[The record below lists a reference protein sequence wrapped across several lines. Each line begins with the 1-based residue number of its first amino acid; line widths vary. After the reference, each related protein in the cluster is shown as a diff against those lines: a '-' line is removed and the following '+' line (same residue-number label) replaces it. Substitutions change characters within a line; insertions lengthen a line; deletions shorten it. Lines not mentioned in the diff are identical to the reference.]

1 MAKKINSRDLFEK
14 EDIFEGIRL
23 SAQKTLEELNKVDQQ
38 FKQIAQSMRT
48 ALGSTQTNTTAGIQS
63 FTKATEDANKA
74 VENSIQIEKLKAQA
88 TQQALKA
95 EQEREKVAQQK
106 IRTQSAQAKEQER
119 LNKIQERSTRTA
131 QNEANA
137 YKRLEKNT
145 RDLKNESKR
154 LGAEMLALERAGK
167 QNTDAYRK
175 LSAQYQTVTSSAQ
188 RGDAQL
194 KKLDKTVGDNFRN
207 VGNYASAMGKLNN
220 ILGAFGVAFGVQA
233 VAQVFRTGAE
243 AVVEF
248 DQAIS
253 DLQAITGASGKDLEY
268 YREQANL
275 LGNEVE
281 GGASAVVEAYKLIG
295 SAKPELLANA
305 EALNSVTKSAITLA
319 QAAGISVPD
328 AAKNLTDAMNQFGAS
343 AEDADKFINVLAAGS
358 KFGAVEI
365 PQVTDALLK
374 FGAVAK
380 TSGVSIEETGA
391 LIEAL
396 GERGLKG
403 AEAGT
408 ALRNV
413 MLKLSAPDALPR
425 KAIKKLTELGI
436 NFDTLKDKSLSF
448 TDRLRALTP
457 ILSDQAALV
466 KTFGTENAVA
476 ATNLIQLT
484 DRTDELRNKM
494 TGTNTAYEQ
503 AEIRTATLGHAV
515 MELKNAFLGVFTS
528 INTGGGAMKSV
539 VSSIQFLA
547 ENLGTIIKVVGNLL
561 RMYVTF
567 KAATMAQTLA
577 NGALSS
583 SFVKVV
589 QRVGVMKASLIGLQR
604 GFGALKTAF
613 MSNPFGILM
622 TAAVEI
628 YAHFDDIKALF
639 GSVTKESQ
647 KLGKSQQDVAS
658 YSEKSAE
665 FVAKEGTEFMKLTT
679 ELKSTNEGSE
689 ERSRLINEINKKYG
703 TTLKNMKSERDFQ
716 EQINGEVKNYINF
729 LKLKFK
735 AQSLN
740 EAMQNNFNKQ
750 LEIEA
755 EINRLN
761 MTIMAEG
768 AAGGRQAE
776 VVKAKKRQAEL
787 RMELEQTQGRFEG
800 YAESLQKVEENLK
813 GSNYN
818 QSKYNDTLG
827 EGNDELDE
835 NGKIIKNNG
844 KATKQANTEFKKHN
858 DYLSKQ
864 ADLLEKLADIERKRK
879 IAEIQKNI
887 EAEIQLQSDKI
898 KKTGEFDLTEFKRL
912 IEEKNKL
919 EIDRILNSADFEQEQ
934 NEIKYQR
941 EKQSRI
947 DALEDEYKTLTKG
960 AQGNQ
965 AALKKID
972 ENYLIEKQKLANE
985 EVLIF
990 NDVIEENK
998 AITKNAT
1005 DEIDALNNASLDL
1018 TKKTNE
1024 DFLKEVEEFNT
1035 KKVEGTKEATDKELE
1050 DLKKAEEEKR
1060 AIVQTTSEFFQKQSD
1075 KRIEQYENE
1084 ISAAEQQYEVLK
1096 ELASA
1101 GNINASE
1108 SLAEQQ
1114 RIIDEAN
1121 RKKAQEQQR
1130 QQRIKLAESVYST
1143 YSQKVEAGSKNPLAE
1158 TIRDTTLLQQFINS
1172 LPAFMD
1178 GTEDTGTNG
1187 KGIDGKGGFQAV
1199 LHPNERVIPKHLNEQ
1214 IGAISNVDLARIAQE
1229 YNNGKIVEGGNQTRS
1244 ALEFAVLV
1252 NELKDL
1258 KSVIQDKPETNIE
1271 LGQITNSV
1279 MEIVQSRKQGNSV
1292 TYNRFK
1298 VRK

>member
-119 LNKIQERSTRTA
+119 LNKIQERSAQTA
-131 QNEANA
+131 RNEANA
-137 YKRLEKNT
+137 YKQLEKNT
-145 RDLKNESKR
+145 RALKNESKQ

-167 QNTDAYRK
+167 KNTAAYQQLEARYR
-175 LSAQYQTVTSSAQ
+175 SVTSAAQ
-188 RGDAQL
+188 KGDAQL
-194 KKLDKTVGDNFRN
+194 KRLDKTVGDNFRN
-207 VGNYASAMGKLNN
+207 VGNYQSALGKLNGV
-220 ILGAFGVAFGVQA
+220 LGAVGLGFGLNVALRQTKQLVTDSIDAFRIQEKAVKQVETGLASTNNKVGLSLQQLKDEASALQKQTLFGDEAILKDVTSILLTFTNIQGETFKSAQKNVLDLATRMDGDLKGASVQLGKA
-233 VAQVFRTGAE
+233 LNDPIKGISALTKVGISFTEGQKEQIKTLTESGQLQEAQALILKELNTEFGGSAE
-243 AVVEF
+243 AAA
-248 DQAIS
+248 QA
-253 DLQAITGASGKDLEY
+253 DGGFTQLNNAIGDAKE
-268 YREQANL
+268 L
-275 LGNEVE
+275 LGSVIVE
-281 GGASAVVEAYKLIG
+281 RL
-295 SAKPELLANA
+295 KPLNA
-305 EALNSVTKSAITLA
+305 E
-319 QAAGISVPD
+319 
-328 AAKNLTDAMNQFGAS
+328 
-343 AEDADKFINVLAAGS
+343 
-358 KFGAVEI
+358 
-365 PQVTDALLK
+365 LLK
-374 FGAVAK
+374 FFSNL
-380 TSGVSIEETGA
+380 TIE
-391 LIEAL
+391 
-396 GERGLKG
+396 
-403 AEAGT
+403 
-408 ALRNV
+408 
-413 MLKLSAPDALPR
+413 D
-425 KAIKKLTELGI
+425 IKKFV
-436 NFDTLKDKSLSF
+436 NTL
-448 TDRLRALTP
+448 
-457 ILSDQAALV
+457 
-466 KTFGTENAVA
+466 
-476 ATNLIQLT
+476 ATI
-484 DRTDELRNKM
+484 
-494 TGTNTAYEQ
+494 G
-503 AEIRTATLGHAV
+503 
-515 MELKNAFLGVFTS
+515 
-528 INTGGGAMKSV
+528 
-539 VSSIQFLA
+539 
-547 ENLGTIIKVVGNLL
+547 KVVGNLL

-589 QRVGVMKASLIGLQR
+589 QRVGIMKASLMGLQR

-628 YAHFDDIKALF
+628 YAHFEDIKALF

-658 YSEKSAE
+658 YSAKSAE
-665 FVAKEGTEFMKLTT
+665 YVAKEGTEFMKLTS

-787 RMELEQTQGRFEG
+787 RMELQQTQGRFEG
-800 YAESLQKVEENLK
+800 YAESLQKVEESLK

-818 QSKYNDTLG
+818 QSKYNDSVG
-827 EGNDELDE
+827 AGNDELDE
-835 NGKIIKNNG
+835 NGEIIKKNG
-844 KATKQANTEFKKHN
+844 KATKEANTEFKKQN

-898 KKTGEFDLTEFKRL
+898 KQTGEFDLTEFKRL

-941 EKQSRI
+941 EKQARI
-947 DALEDEYKTLTKG
+947 DALEDEYKTLIKG

-1024 DFLKEVEEFNT
+1024 DFLKEVDEFNT
-1035 KKVEGTKEATDKELE
+1035 KKVEGTKQATDKELE

-1172 LPAFMD
+1172 LPAFME

-1187 KGIDGKGGFQAV
+1187 RGIDGKGGFQAV